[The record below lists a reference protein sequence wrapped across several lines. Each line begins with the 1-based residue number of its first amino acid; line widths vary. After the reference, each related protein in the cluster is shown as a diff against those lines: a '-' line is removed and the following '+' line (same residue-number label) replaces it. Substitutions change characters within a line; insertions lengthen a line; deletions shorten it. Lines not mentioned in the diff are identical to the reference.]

1 MGGSIHIGTDSKDQE
16 HPGVAQALA
25 DGESSTDAWALTRA
39 AELFVPGDGDS
50 IWYAFHARPRAEK
63 RAAEACLD
71 MDLLHYLPLRQSVT
85 RKGKG
90 RYSFEVPLF
99 PGYLFGC
106 CDLLQR
112 LELMRSGHLVRWIEV
127 IDQKLLLEELASV
140 FLASKVGAGLTL
152 YPQLK
157 RGRLVRLLRGSMAGV
172 SGRISR
178 RKDKFRLVLNV
189 TVLGSAVALEVDMN
203 DVELIHP

>member
-1 MGGSIHIGTDSKDQE
+1 MAAGDR
-16 HPGVAQALA
+16 
-25 DGESSTDAWALTRA
+25 STDAWTLAQA
-39 AELFVPGDGDS
+39 NELFVAGEGDS

-63 RAAEACLD
+63 RAAAACLD
-71 MDLLHYLPLRQSVT
+71 MDLRHYLPLRQNVT
-85 RKGKG
+85 RKGKR

-106 CDLLQR
+106 CDLLER

-127 IDQKLLLEELASV
+127 IDQNQLLDELASV
-140 FLASKVGAGLTL
+140 FLASKVGAGLAL
-152 YPQLK
+152 FPQLK
-157 RGRLVRLLRGSMAGV
+157 RGRLVRLLGGPLSGV

-203 DVELIHP
+203 DVELVSS